1 MLERGV
7 WNRIDGGG
15 RRGGYFSLRKMEINS
30 LLQLFK
36 GEYKDG
42 KILAAHHY

>member
-1 MLERGV
+1 MLERRV
-7 WNRIDGGG
+7 WNRIDGEGG
-15 RRGGYFSLRKMEINS
+15 GGSYFSLRKMEINS

-36 GEYKDG
+36 GEYTDG

>member
-7 WNRIDGGG
+7 WNWIDGGG
-15 RRGGYFSLRKMEINS
+15 GCYFSLRKMEIYS

-36 GEYKDG
+36 GEYTDG